1 MEALSAAAPQPRG
14 PPRRKP
20 PPGRPP
26 PWPPNQRQAR
36 ILKGGD
42 GGTSAQRDKST
53 VPRCSEP
60 SFCFA
65 PGAQATARTRTR
77 HVAQGPLRLARCTKA
92 TMYNGN
98 KKTKSAREKCG
109 RGCSVHT
116 PLDPNL
122 YQNAQ
127 LFLFRNQSA
136 FRRSVFVDGGV
147 KCSTTVPLD
156 RTSGK

>member
-1 MEALSAAAPQPRG
+1 MSNKRRMG
-14 PPRRKP
+14 PARM
-20 PPGRPP
+20 
-26 PWPPNQRQAR
+26 RQASQAR
-36 ILKGGD
+36 ERHGQRVIFFCICIRTQAPSSQSPL
-42 GGTSAQRDKST
+42 GTPRFEST

-98 KKTKSAREKCG
+98 KKTKSAREKGG

-127 LFLFRNQSA
+127 LFLFRNQSP

-156 RTSGK
+156 RTPGK